1 MKKRVIILLLAFV
14 VCTSFMVVPASAA
27 YDTSGWGWNF
37 GGSPRGDCFPIGYE
51 DGSSV
56 ALINNCIDTDPY
68 GDLISVVVGVVDTIY
83 GLGSLLQD
91 TVNVSEYSAPVG
103 WRAIDA
109 LVDRFGIGFC
119 SEEWLLDKYIPALDA
134 FYNNNVGQLSYPV
147 DYPLPS
153 YSTYPLYRYLGFNKP
168 EFSLREDSNGF
179 LRVYDS
185 ANGWWVVDSWGQYCF
200 SVDIEDTTYS
210 GSIYTYVPIDEVST
224 GLSHGSRSIS
234 VVSQG
239 SLSTILNNH
248 KSYNGISGQIFAFDS
263 DWQYIGYQGPQKRYV
278 LCDAVGNPIMAM
290 IDSSK
295 SVTGDGNRGEDANYI
310 SKDADGNIIDA
321 DGKIII
327 DKDGNILDA
336 DGNIVGKTD
345 NPDET
350 GAQTGIAGN
359 TSIFNIN
366 SGNVTFHDASKAT
379 ISGCTYD
386 TVDNVYNIQLVSTA
400 QAAYESSAYSNI
412 EFQFNVDSTNIT
424 YIGTQPEDNVYFTVY
439 YKLPDGRSS
448 ADLTKEELEQLNV
461 SMDVV
466 PYIRSAD
473 DTRLRCLYHFDG
485 YPWVDS
491 SYWNYCTDLTFTEGA
506 TINSLLVDTD
516 ENFGGA
522 MYLDER
528 PHEFT
533 ITLPSNVTAGD
544 FTLVY
549 RYYSSYT
556 ECITPD
562 SYVKVGADTL
572 LQWDGRMYYD
582 PAGTQICMMPI
593 GSWSEVAL
601 IRYNGVIYMYL
612 DGICRSSIPNT
623 DSLSDK
629 ITFYFGDTQQ
639 TYKELDELRFYNVA
653 AAPAGRDYTCAGAPV
668 DTNLS
673 LVLPDQTVPIAD
685 EYWSCTNNDQTNLLS
700 QYGLDWWDD
709 QHGDTGLLSGNF
721 NLIDRGPTSC
731 TSYAYSKGVY
741 VDGVKNNFGS
751 YGSVTLGSNSSGSY
765 SKSFPAFPSLN
776 TYDNVLSY
784 NTSSS
789 GTSFTQLSSY
799 SSFYPV
805 ACNNNTAFLI
815 CPFIRF
821 GSFSSDM
828 QSLSSGLSEG
838 TYTFSMVDADGNVG
852 SYTFDLSVSNPLN
865 LGTLGKSDT
874 STLSYYFSY
883 SDDFQFNGYIIS
895 FFVNRTH
902 FESNIPNYTAYCGLM
917 IYPTADAGEFVY
929 LELVEG
935 SETSLNAEFVSGI
948 AGIDSADLNTPTLA
962 VRSEIAV
969 NNWQIGGV
977 RPLLPARGQVYALVE
992 GGYITSLQ
1000 QYNGSAWVE
1009 VDGRIWTGKRWIPYN
1024 YYNVITLSDM
1034 FDITDASGKR
1044 GYEYIYT
1051 DSGFWDWFQ
1060 NQWLDFK
1067 NWYSNLSFTGGGST
1081 TITEETTTNIENSE
1095 YNEYSDNVTVYEVVI
1110 DSEKSTWNIIT
1121 GIFDIVG
1128 NVFKETPEAMDGLKN
1143 AFEAPD
1149 LESEDS
1155 ASSAWYVFDAPYEF
1169 MSPYEEGG

>member
-1 MKKRVIILLLAFV
+1 MKKRVIALLLALV
-14 VCTSFMVVPASAA
+14 VCASFMVVPASAS
-27 YDTSGWGWNF
+27 YDTTGWGWNRD
-37 GGSPRGDCFPIGYE
+37 GGPRGDCFPYGYE

-56 ALINNCIDTDPY
+56 ALISMVINTDPLGNLATAFSALSYTFY
-68 GDLISVVVGVVDTIY
+68 GTAGIVNPVDSY
-83 GLGSLLQD
+83 GWD
-91 TVNVSEYSAPVG
+91 AYDFI
-103 WRAIDA
+103 IDRYA
-109 LVDRFGIGFC
+109 VGFC
-119 SEEWLLDKYIPALDA
+119 SEEWLTDKYIPYLEKYFTTPISNLNLFNDVGTAWHSPFC
-134 FYNNNVGQLSYPV
+134 FYEVF
-147 DYPLPS
+147 
-153 YSTYPLYRYLGFNKP
+153 GFNKP
-168 EFSLREDSNGF
+168 VFSLREDTNGF
-179 LRVYDS
+179 KRVYDS
-185 ANGWWVVDSWGQYCF
+185 ANGWWVVNSRGQYCF
-200 SVDIEDTTYS
+200 TVDIADTTYS

-224 GLSHGSRSIS
+224 GLSHGSRSVS

-239 SLSTILNNH
+239 SLSTIFNNH

-263 DWQYIGYQGPQKRYV
+263 DWQYIGYQGTQKRYV
-278 LCDAVGNPIMAM
+278 LCDSVGNPIMAM
-290 IDSSK
+290 IDSSQ
-295 SVTGDGNRGEDANYI
+295 SVTGDGNRGEDESYLI
-310 SKDADGNIIDA
+310 KDADGNIV
-321 DGKIII
+321 
-327 DKDGNILDA
+327 DA
-336 DGNIVGKTD
+336 DGNILIPADLLSDPNSASGS
-345 NPDET
+345 
-350 GAQTGIAGN
+350 QTGIAGN
-359 TSIFNIN
+359 TSIFNID

-400 QAAYESSAYSNI
+400 QAAYAGHAYSNI
-412 EFQFNVDSTNIT
+412 DFQFNVDSTNIT

-491 SYWNYCTDLTFTEGA
+491 SYWNYCTELTFTEGA

-556 ECITPD
+556 ECVTPD
-562 SYVKVGADTL
+562 SYVKVGDDTL

-582 PAGTQICMMPI
+582 PAGAQICMMPI

-612 DGICRSSIPNT
+612 DGICRSSTANT
-623 DSLSDK
+623 DSLSDT

-653 AAPAGRDYTCAGAPV
+653 AAPAGRDYTCAGTPV

-673 LVLPDQTVPIAD
+673 LVLPDQAVPIAD
-685 EYWSCTNNDQTNLLS
+685 EYWSITNNDQTNLLS

-709 QHGDTGLLSGNF
+709 QHNDTGVYSPYFDYSSTTGGTFTSRYSGSR
-721 NLIDRGPTSC
+721 NL
-731 TSYAYSKGVY
+731 Y
-741 VDGVKNNFGS
+741 VDGVKDTTYF
-751 YGSVTLGSNSSGSY
+751 SGSGTFGNGNGGY
-765 SKSFPAFPSLN
+765 TLRGKSFPILNAF
-776 TYDNVLSY
+776 TNVIFCS
-784 NTSSS
+784 TSSS
-789 GTSFTQLSSY
+789 GTSFNQNPSY

-805 ACNNNTAFLI
+805 VSNSYLANLI
-815 CPFIRF
+815 CPFFRF
-821 GSFSSDM
+821 RSFYRDMSSFYGEG
-828 QSLSSGLSEG
+828 LSSG
-838 TYTFSMVDADGNVG
+838 TYTFSMVDAEGNIG
-852 SYTFDLSVSNPLN
+852 SYTFDLSPSNPLN
-865 LGTLGKSDT
+865 LGTLGKSVSST
-874 STLSYYFSY
+874 SGYYFSY
-883 SDDFQFNGYIIS
+883 SDDFQFNGYIVS
-895 FFVNRTH
+895 FYVNRTDSS
-902 FESNIPNYTAYCGLM
+902 SNIQDGTPTCGLM
-917 IYPTADAGEFVY
+917 IYPTAEAGEFVY

-935 SETSLNAEFVSGI
+935 SETSLKAEFVSGI

-962 VRSEIAV
+962 VRSEIDV
-969 NNWQIGGV
+969 SSWQIGGV

-1009 VDGRIWTGKRWIPYN
+1009 VDGRIWTGTRWIPYN

-1067 NWYSNLSFTGGGST
+1067 NWYSNLSLTGGGST

-1149 LESEDS
+1149 LKLEDPS
-1155 ASSAWYVFDAPYEF
+1155 SSAWYIFDAPYEF

>member
-1 MKKRVIILLLAFV
+1 MKKRVIALLLALV

-56 ALINNCIDTDPY
+56 ALINNRIDTDPY
-68 GDLISVVVGVVDTIY
+68 SNLALAFSAFMYEFY
-83 GLGSLLQD
+83 GSAGQIDSGKSYGWSLFD
-91 TVNVSEYSAPVG
+91 
-103 WRAIDA
+103 I
-109 LVDRFGIGFC
+109 LVDRFAVGFC
-119 SEEWLLDKYIPALDA
+119 SEEWLTDKYIPYLVKY
-134 FYNNNVGQLSYPV
+134 FCTPVVQLELHDSGG
-147 DYPLPS
+147 
-153 YSTYPLYRYLGFNKP
+153 GFWRSPFCCYEIFGIQKP
-168 EFSLREDSNGF
+168 EFSLREDTNGF

-200 SVDIEDTTYS
+200 SVDIEDTIYS

-224 GLSHGSRSIS
+224 GLSHGSRSVS

-278 LCDAVGNPIMAM
+278 LCDAVGNPLMAM

-295 SVTGDGNRGEDANYI
+295 SVTGDGNRGEDESYLI
-310 SKDADGNIIDA
+310 KDADGNIV
-321 DGKIII
+321 
-327 DKDGNILDA
+327 DA
-336 DGNIVGKTD
+336 DGNILIPAD
-345 NPDET
+345 LLSDPNSAS

-359 TSIFNIN
+359 TSIFNVN

-386 TVDNVYNIQLVSTA
+386 TVDNVYNIQLVSNS
-400 QAAYESSAYSNI
+400 QAAYAGHAYSNI

-439 YKLPDGRSS
+439 YQLPDGRSS

-466 PYIRSAD
+466 PYIRSVN

-533 ITLPSNVTAGD
+533 ITLPSNVTSSD

-556 ECITPD
+556 ECVTPD

-601 IRYNGVIYMYL
+601 IRHNGVIYMYL
-612 DGICRSSIPNT
+612 DGICRFSTANT
-623 DSLSDK
+623 DSLSDT

-653 AAPAGRDYTCAGAPV
+653 AALAGRDYTCAGTPV

-673 LVLPDQTVPIAD
+673 LVLPDQAVPIAD
-685 EYWSCTNNDQTNLLS
+685 EYWSCTNTDQTNLLS

-709 QHGDTGLLSGNF
+709 QHNDTGIYSDYF
-721 NLIDRGPTSC
+721 NDLGIYSSDTPD
-731 TSYAYSKGVY
+731 YATYLY
-741 VDGVKNNFGS
+741 IDGVKDDGTIFKGGYVPRES
-751 YGSVTLGSNSSGSY
+751 SSTLG
-765 SKSFPAFPSLN
+765 F
-776 TYDNVLSY
+776 
-784 NTSSS
+784 
-789 GTSFTQLSSY
+789 QSY
-799 SSFYPV
+799 SSYP
-805 ACNNNTAFLI
+805 NLNIKDEFTAFSVFPSGTAFSQVVPYPAFNTGSKQSPA
-815 CPFIRF
+815 CPFF
-821 GSFSSDM
+821 KFANLTD
-828 QSLSSGLSEG
+828 SGFRSGTDALPAG
-838 TYTFSMVDADGNVG
+838 TYTFSMVDSEGNVG
-852 SYTFDLSVSNPLN
+852 SYTFDHSASNSLN
-865 LGTLGKSDT
+865 LGST
-874 STLSYYFSY
+874 SKNPRYFSY
-883 SDDFQFNGYIIS
+883 SDDFEFNGYIIS
-895 FFVNRTH
+895 YFVSRY
-902 FESNIPNYTAYCGLM
+902 SNLTTFSYTNWYCGLM
-917 IYPTADAGEFVY
+917 IYPTAEAGEFVY

-935 SETSLNAEFVSGI
+935 SETSLKAEFVAGI

-962 VRSEIAV
+962 VRSEIDV
-969 NNWQIGGV
+969 SSWQIGGV

-1000 QYNGSAWVE
+1000 QYNGSAWLE
-1009 VDGRIWTGKRWIPYN
+1009 VDGRIWTGTRWIPYN

-1067 NWYSNLSFTGGGST
+1067 NWYSNLSLTGGGST

-1095 YNEYSDNVTVYEVVI
+1095 YNEYSDNVTVYEVVT
-1110 DSEKSTWNIIT
+1110 DSGKSVWDIIS